1 MNQELTEEL
10 RVLVTAEVDKAVK
23 ALQGVDKKTKET
35 EKLFKSLGGAIGAA
49 FSAKAMLDFAR
60 SASEAWRKQR
70 EAVNVLNSVIA
81 ATGAAAWTSGAE
93 LTDMAAAL
101 QKVTNYGDEAVISMQ
116 GVLLGFRNIKG
127 DNFERAS
134 KAILDMA
141 TVMKMDL
148 PSAAQVVGKAL
159 DDPINGLGSLSRQ
172 GFRFTEAQKKMI
184 AAMVEAGD
192 VVGAQ
197 KIILEELD
205 GTYGGAAEAAADYGT
220 QIKNAAGDVM
230 EGFGKVFAYLGEN
243 SGAMKLALS
252 LLNET
257 ADAFNNFERNAARV
271 SGGEKYQ
278 DWFNAQSNEEKL
290 KEATDQIRIWK
301 KEYEDAKRISDEAGG
316 KDWVLL
322 RDANK
327 AKKEL
332 DDWKVRKENLEEE
345 IKLGKDS
352 AALKQAA
359 ANAEDSFN
367 KALAETD
374 KLYKSLAKN
383 EPGEMLKELQK
394 QLDEINEKRK
404 SFQLV
409 DTKELERELQS
420 LSDAR
425 IELSRSAS
433 LIGGAVAHTDLQK
446 QLSEMESQIQRT
458 RERIAA
464 GNAHNAQIASVDS
477 KELAAQLDEA
487 ERIVREKMAEIA
499 RAGRKTWQEH
509 FSETTGVDKSLFS
522 TGEQAAEEYIK
533 GLEARVKDEEEL
545 GELLGKAVVP
555 KKEVVEAK
563 MAEIE
568 RTIKKLLAIP
578 EDEFLNANGGFE
590 TKDNAIKKLI
600 DEYKK
605 LGESIKDLPDDTPQY
620 SDAFDRLAAS
630 VENAILKIGELD
642 AVQAKALGNLAG
654 NLASVSFDAVQTGV
668 TKLAEKLAE
677 GGDASEAW
685 AAGLEE
691 MATSILNQLPLLFTQ
706 AGLQLIGQG
715 MWPIGLGLLAAGAVS
730 GVAAGVVNGVK
741 NAGSK
746 SASANALGGV
756 YGEDG
761 LQAFALGGA
770 FTNSV
775 VSRPTF
781 FKFKS
786 GGGFKT
792 GLMGEAGPEAIMP
805 LARGSDGSLGVR
817 VADSGGADG
826 GEAFGMVTFNIYS
839 SEPAEV
845 EETTGADGKK
855 AYNVIVGAVRTA
867 ATSGQL
873 DRVFQSRF
881 GLKARGI

>member
-93 LTDMAAAL
+93 LQDMASAL

-127 DNFERAS
+127 DNFEHAS

-148 PSAAQVVGKAL
+148 SSAAQVVGKAL

-172 GFRFTEAQKKMI
+172 GFRFTEEQKKMI

-192 VVGAQ
+192 VMGAQ

-205 GTYGGAAEAAADYGT
+205 GTYGGAAEAAADLGT
-220 QIKNAAGDVM
+220 QVKNAAGDVM

-257 ADAFNNFERNAARV
+257 ADAFNNFERNAARI

-301 KEYEDAKRISDEAGG
+301 KEYEDAKRLSDEAGG

-345 IKLGKDS
+345 IKLGKDR

-367 KALAETD
+367 KTLSETD
-374 KLYKSLAKN
+374 KLYKSLAKD
-383 EPGEMLKELQK
+383 EPAEKLKELQK

-420 LSDAR
+420 LSDAK

-464 GNAHNAQIASVDS
+464 GKAVNAQIASVDS

-533 GLEARVKDEEEL
+533 GLEARMKNEEEL
-545 GELLGKAVVP
+545 GALLGKALSP
-555 KKEVVEAK
+555 KKRLEAQQR
-563 MAEIE
+563 EIE
-568 RTIKKLLAIP
+568 ETIKKLLAIP
-578 EDEFLNANGGFE
+578 EEEFLNANGGFE

-605 LGESIKDLPDDTPQY
+605 LGESIKDLPDDAPQY

-654 NLASVSFDAVQTGV
+654 NLASVSFAGVQSGV
-668 TKLAEKLAE
+668 TELAEKLGE
-677 GGDASEAW
+677 GADASEAW

-691 MATSILNQLPLLFTQ
+691 MAMDILNQLPMLFTQ
-706 AGLQLIGQG
+706 AGLMLIGQG
-715 MWPIGLGLLAAGAVS
+715 MWPIGLGLLAAGLGTGIV
-730 GVAAGVVNGVK
+730 AGVTNGIK

-746 SASANALGGV
+746 GASANALGGV

-781 FKFKS
+781 FKFRNGS
-786 GGGFKT
+786 GFST
-792 GLMGEAGPEAIMP
+792 GVMGEAGPEAIMP

-817 VADSGGADG
+817 VAG
-826 GEAFGMVTFNIYS
+826 
-839 SEPAEV
+839 
-845 EETTGADGKK
+845 
-855 AYNVIVGAVRTA
+855 
-867 ATSGQL
+867 
-873 DRVFQSRF
+873 
-881 GLKARGI
+881 